1 MGKGAAQKSA
11 IQSFTVNL
19 SVPGKRHNEAS
30 VQDFIAL
37 HYSPMHHDYPLIINK
52 IFTFCVQGGRFLY
65 CATFKMSGPGTVW
78 YSVVH
83 YSGTVVQYSGT
94 VWCSCQNGH
103 VFHYGSIERN

>member
-37 HYSPMHHDYPLIINK
+37 HYSPMHHDYPLIIR
-52 IFTFCVQGGRFLY
+52 TFFCCVRELWPVHGRGAGGE
-65 CATFKMSGPGTVW
+65 G
-78 YSVVH
+78 H
-83 YSGTVVQYSGT
+83 
-94 VWCSCQNGH
+94 CQDKSWETSSKVDDQH
-103 VFHYGSIERN
+103 AAEPILEKVRV